1 MLNVKLRPPSFPRYL
16 FKPGDT
22 DIPGCE
28 MFLFIDEHEDS
39 IDDGFFLLGIPE
51 VRKIG
56 WENVP
61 AARHNKACQLV
72 FADGHADWRRFVKMK
87 PWYNCNDRNVFFW
100 Y

>member
-1 MLNVKLRPPSFPRYL
+1 
-16 FKPGDT
+16 
-22 DIPGCE
+22 

-72 FADGHADWRRFVKMK
+72 FADGHAERHRWTDPRTLYPITRTRLFTVSQPNSKDVAW
-87 PWYNCNDRNVFFW
+87 VFDHAIFLK
-100 Y
+100 